1 MTFSRKISEAL
12 LSQLNHKEI
21 VVVTGMRRVGKTT
34 LLKMVYD
41 QIIETNKIFLDLENP
56 INQKIFTEIDFNNIW
71 SNLGQFGITNQRKA
85 YLFIDEIQSFPS
97 IVKVIKYLYDHFDVK
112 FFLTGSSS
120 FYLKNLFPESLSGRK
135 IVFEL
140 FPLDFE
146 EFLIFKNVNRQFQGT
161 FAEKSK
167 ARNYIAFE
175 TIKKLYDEY
184 LYFGGFPQ
192 VVLADSQED
201 KKNSL
206 NDIFTSYF
214 EKDVKTL
221 SDFKQITAFRD
232 LILLLLQRTGSKID
246 ISKLSS
252 ALNISRHT
260 VYSYLAFL
268 EQTYFFSLI
277 SPYSQSVDREI
288 SGTKKIYACDTGF
301 VNLYAKV
308 DEGNLFE
315 NAVYNCIRHF
325 GKVNYY
331 QKRSGVEIDFILLE
345 MECVL
350 EVKTKADKRDII
362 RLENVSKSLGFK
374 NNFVISRDFVDMNK
388 VISVVDL

>member
-1 MTFSRKISEAL
+1 MLFVRKILKAL
-12 LSQLNHKEI
+12 EEQLDQKEI
-21 VVVTGMRRVGKTT
+21 VVLTGMRRVGKTT
-34 LLKMVYD
+34 LLRMVYD
-41 QIIETNKIFLDLENP
+41 SIPDENKVFLDLENI
-56 INQKIFTEIDFNNIW
+56 INQKIFDEVDFNNIW
-71 SNLGQFGITNQRKA
+71 NNLSVFGITNNKKA

-146 EFLIFKNVNRQFQGT
+146 EFLIFKNVKRQFPKT
-161 FAEKSK
+161 FEEKHT

-175 TIKKLYDEY
+175 TTKKLYDEF

-192 VVLADSQED
+192 VVLAKTPER
-201 KKNSL
+201 KKEFL

-221 SDFKQITAFRD
+221 ADFKQINAFRD
-232 LILLLLQRTGSKID
+232 MILLLLQRTGSKID
-246 ISKLSS
+246 ISKLAS

-268 EQTYFFSLI
+268 EQTYFISLI
-277 SPYSQSVDREI
+277 SPYSKSIDREI

-301 VNLYAKV
+301 VNLFARV
-308 DEGNLFE
+308 DEGNLLE
-315 NAVYNCIRHF
+315 NAVHNCIQHF
-325 GKVNYY
+325 GTLNYY
-331 QKRSGVEIDFILLE
+331 QKRSGAEIDFLIPELE
-345 MECVL
+345 TAL
-350 EVKTKADKRDII
+350 EVKTKADQRDVI
-362 RLENVSKSLGFK
+362 RLENVGKSLGFRH
-374 NNFVISRDFVDMNK
+374 NFVISRDFVDLDK
-388 VISVVDL
+388 IISVIDI